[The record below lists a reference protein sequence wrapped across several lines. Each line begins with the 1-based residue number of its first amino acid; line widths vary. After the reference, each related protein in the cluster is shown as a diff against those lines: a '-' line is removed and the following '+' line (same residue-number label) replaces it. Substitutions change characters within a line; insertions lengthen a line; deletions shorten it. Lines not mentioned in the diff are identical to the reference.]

1 MKLYSIRNLESLL
14 LKHPNYSSIISKHH
28 RELFIDKCNWLITE
42 IIRYQIS
49 SEKGLGELVN
59 IHSKVLQAYL
69 GNRYNSI
76 VDTLVEIDVVFLNKK
91 YSSGKFTKSYA
102 LRKSLDEEDYKMVSI
117 SSKAFKKKLNEYVN
131 VQAKEAEINPTLD
144 KINRNTLKI
153 QLTNNPAIYLL
164 EFPLKY
170 KSLNQGTLV
179 WREDN
184 IQQRVNKYE
193 AYFKAF
199 RTLNSTNN
207 LNDLYQLPIFFQP
220 RINPLGRVYHI
231 GASMPRL
238 IRKICVTKNNELIY
252 EVDMASAQPSLLILE
267 WIRSLNTITNE
278 AKKCLKLVANG
289 GVYKYLVDHSDVLR
303 DMDYAKMKKEI
314 LTTFNGEYK
323 PTKLYKELKALL
335 PELIKWIDNIKFNEG
350 YKKVSHRGHSAEAN
364 VFVEVYK
371 NLPDDMFALLIHDC
385 ILTTEDKTQLVRDR
399 LIERVKELYK
409 DVIPKELD
417 IDKLFK
423 TDKVSVVRWVDYR
436 S

>member
-1 MKLYSIRNLESLL
+1 M
-14 LKHPNYSSIISKHH
+14 LKHPNYSRIISKYH
-28 RELFIDKCNWLITE
+28 RELFMDKCNWLITYIFNSKVRE
-42 IIRYQIS
+42 ENKKINYF
-49 SEKGLGELVN
+49 N
-59 IHSKVLQAYL
+59 IHSKLLKKFIGNNYL
-69 GNRYNSI
+69 RVI
-76 VDTLVEIDVVFLNKK
+76 ETLVDLNVIDYNEK
-91 YSSGKFTKSYA
+91 YSSAKYTKSFALKHKVFSDSFKVVTVTSKVFRNKLKEYA
-102 LRKSLDEEDYKMVSI
+102 T
-117 SSKAFKKKLNEYVN
+117 A
-131 VQAKEAEINPTLD
+131 QAKEAESNPVLS
-144 KINRNTLKI
+144 KINHNTIKI
-153 QLTNNPAIYLL
+153 QLTNNPASYLTDFKL
-164 EFPLKY
+164 HSKDL
-170 KSLNQGTLV
+170 SQGMLV
-179 WREDN
+179 WYDEKDK
-184 IQQRVNKYE
+184 QRLSRYD
-193 AYFKAF
+193 AFFDAF
-199 RTLNSTNN
+199 RVLNNTNSIEA
-207 LNDLYQLPIFFQP
+207 LYEEAIFFQP

-314 LTTFNGEYK
+314 LKTFNGQYK

-335 PELIKWIDNIKFNEG
+335 PEFIKWIDNIKFNEG

-371 NLPDDMFALLIHDC
+371 NLPEDMFGLLIHDC
-385 ILTTEDKTQLVRDR
+385 ILTTEDKTQLVRDK
-399 LIERVKELYK
+399 LIERVRELYK
-409 DVIPKELD
+409 DVIPKELN

-436 S
+436 N